1 MAGIASQARSRRSK
15 GPISRIVNSP
25 GFDKGGLHRSTGTP
39 QGQNIPESKVQAA
52 LAGRYG
58 KKAQAQ
64 ARFYVNVLRK
74 HRP

>member
-1 MAGIASQARSRRSK
+1 MAGIASQARSRRSR

-39 QGQNIPESKVQAA
+39 QGQNIPDSKIQAA
-52 LAGRYG
+52 LSGRYG
-58 KKAQAQ
+58 AKAKRQAE
-64 ARFYVNVLRK
+64 FYVNVLRK